1 MNELFK
7 LSMCIFGTM
16 FLFIGLVSLI
26 NTMPDLFF
34 LSLPINLL
42 FVLWFHY
49 QLVKKYY
56 FFYSNCKKV
65 IKIKSLMLV

>member
-1 MNELFK
+1 MAKRTHKTSNRVTMQFIAELFK

-49 QLVKKYY
+49 QLVKKY
-56 FFYSNCKKV
+56 
-65 IKIKSLMLV
+65 

>member
-1 MNELFK
+1 MACFLLYLNINLTEIFKMNELFK
-7 LSMCIFGTM
+7 ISMCIFGTM

-42 FVLWFHY
+42 FILWFHH
-49 QLVKKYY
+49 QLVKKY
-56 FFYSNCKKV
+56 
-65 IKIKSLMLV
+65 

>member
-7 LSMCIFGTM
+7 ISMCIFGTM

-42 FVLWFHY
+42 FILWFHH
-49 QLVKKYY
+49 QLVKKY
-56 FFYSNCKKV
+56 
-65 IKIKSLMLV
+65 

>member
-1 MNELFK
+1 MACFLLYLNINLSESFKMNELFK

-42 FVLWFHY
+42 FILWFHY
-49 QLVKKYY
+49 QLVKKY
-56 FFYSNCKKV
+56 
-65 IKIKSLMLV
+65 